1 MRKKSNGKQLI
12 EIIGKR
18 KRKKSNGLIKQ
29 PKNNGS
35 NKSCVAMSDM
45 KEWAECYIKEVSK
58 VLARPILDVYL
69 KDMGIAEVLHRTFM
83 YGS

>member
-1 MRKKSNGKQLI
+1 
-12 EIIGKR
+12 
-18 KRKKSNGLIKQ
+18 
-29 PKNNGS
+29 
-35 NKSCVAMSDM
+35 MSDM

-83 YGS
+83 YGSWGWYMCIVPHD